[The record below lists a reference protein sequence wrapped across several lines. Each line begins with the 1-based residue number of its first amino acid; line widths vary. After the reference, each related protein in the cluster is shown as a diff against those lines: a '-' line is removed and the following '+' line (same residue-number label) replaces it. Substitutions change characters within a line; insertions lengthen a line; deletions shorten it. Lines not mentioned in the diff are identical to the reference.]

1 MVFLLQKTTSVPVI
15 SFDTQ
20 HFLNRL
26 MLDSGE
32 MSFQAVLLHWPRSAS
47 DGLLMF
53 PADVCGQFPDGSH
66 SAYRLYSHQ
75 QLTGHTS

>member
-1 MVFLLQKTTSVPVI
+1 
-15 SFDTQ
+15 
-20 HFLNRL
+20 

-32 MSFQAVLLHWPRSAS
+32 MSFQAVLLHCPSSAS
-47 DGLLMF
+47 NGLLMF

-75 QLTGHTS
+75 QLKGHASYIITVCMFTL